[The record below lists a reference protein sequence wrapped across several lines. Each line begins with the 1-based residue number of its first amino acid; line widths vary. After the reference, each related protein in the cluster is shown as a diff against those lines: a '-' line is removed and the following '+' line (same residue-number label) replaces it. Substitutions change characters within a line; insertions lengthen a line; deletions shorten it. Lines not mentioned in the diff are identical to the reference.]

1 MDIGR
6 TLVLEEGMH
15 PGSELL
21 FPPYAIAPL
30 KDLRGPEWRALV
42 ERVAPLPETDPDS
55 LAFSLMMMRLD
66 GCLNCE
72 TDSYKAMRGCVQ
84 CAIQTIRRF
93 KESDRELLRLYDEAH
108 SDVEAYLKESARQ
121 EKKAA

>member
-1 MDIGR
+1 
-6 TLVLEEGMH
+6 MH
-15 PGSELL
+15 AGSELL

-30 KDLRGPEWRALV
+30 ENLRGPEWAALV
-42 ERVAPLPETDPDS
+42 RRVAALPETDPDS

-66 GCLNCE
+66 GCMTCE

-93 KESDRELLRLYDEAH
+93 KEEDGDLLEFYKEAQA
-108 SDVEAYLKESARQ
+108 DVKAYLKETAQ
-121 EKKAA
+121 QQKKAA